1 MSGRQRWV
9 VWPAIVC
16 PTDWWLVG
24 RDEDDR
30 LLVVPPE
37 LAERTR
43 AEHGEPVSEDAG
55 RAELEAAGLVW

>member
-1 MSGRQRWV
+1 
-9 VWPAIVC
+9 VC

-24 RDEDDR
+24 RDEADR